1 MNGTEDLTGVPG
13 VRGLIRR
20 NLIAVFLV
28 ALIGGAGGFYVLLRA
43 QALGEAKARA
53 EILLSSATGVR
64 TYTDT
69 HILPLATGAA
79 GGVFHEETVPS
90 FAAQTVFHTVSAGN
104 SAYAYREAAL
114 NPTSTAD
121 RASPFDVALIQ
132 RFRAEP
138 TLKEISGFRADGAER
153 QFYLARP
160 IRIDDPQCL
169 ACHDIPAR
177 APASM
182 LAKYG
187 SSNGFGWQLHEIVGV
202 QTLSVP
208 VAQQFAG
215 MLRLVGLLAAGLL
228 AVFVVA
234 YFALAIS
241 LDALLVEPLRDLAA
255 AAEGAGRGDP
265 TPLPVGGVAEL
276 RTLSTAITR
285 LGISLRK
292 ALERLAAW
300 PDPEEP

>member
-1 MNGTEDLTGVPG
+1 MAEVPG

-28 ALIGGAGGFYVLLRA
+28 ALIAGAGGFYLLLRA
-43 QALGEAKARA
+43 QALEEAKARA

-64 TYTDT
+64 TYTNT
-69 HILPLATGAA
+69 HILPLASGAP
-79 GGVFHEETVPS
+79 GGQFHEETVPS

-114 NPTSTAD
+114 NPTSTLD
-121 RASPFDVALIQ
+121 RANPFDVALIQ
-132 RFRAEP
+132 RFRADP
-138 TLKEISGFRADGAER
+138 KLKEISGFQTDGKDR

-169 ACHDIPAR
+169 VCHDVPAR
-177 APASM
+177 APPSM

-187 SSNGFGWQLHEIVGV
+187 SSNGFGWKLHEIVGV

-208 VAQQFAG
+208 VTQQFAG
-215 MLRLVGLLAAGLL
+215 MLRLVGLLAVGLL
-228 AVFVVA
+228 GVFVVA
-234 YFALAIS
+234 YVALAIS

-265 TPLPVGGVAEL
+265 TPLPAGGVAEL
-276 RTLSTAITR
+276 RALSMAITR

-292 ALERLAAW
+292 ALERLSATSD
-300 PDPEEP
+300 PDAP